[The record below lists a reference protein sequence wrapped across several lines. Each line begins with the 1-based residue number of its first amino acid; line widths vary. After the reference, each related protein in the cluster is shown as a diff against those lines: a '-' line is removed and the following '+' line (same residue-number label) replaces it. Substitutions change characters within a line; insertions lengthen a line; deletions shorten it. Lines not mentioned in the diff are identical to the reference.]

1 MHPRAGSP
9 ATLDQTAL
17 LQGFHARQLV
27 EGELLGSPGSPR
39 NSVFILR
46 GGRLRV
52 YLAFEDKEYTL
63 AFLEPGDIYSTHSGA
78 YVQAVQ
84 PTEVL
89 VGDTRLM
96 AATLRAAPDAV
107 PAVIRVLGQ
116 TLATSMQLIEDLA
129 FRDVEGRL
137 ARFLHGMLARK
148 GEPGE
153 QGVHLK
159 LDLSTQDLAHLLGTT
174 RQTASSLVNRLAR
187 EGILRRAGPGAFD
200 ILRPDLLEARSQ
212 AGGPLSAG

>member
-1 MHPRAGSP
+1 MHPRDGSP

-27 EGELLGSPGSPR
+27 EGELLVSPGSPR

-89 VGDTRLM
+89 V
-96 AATLRAAPDAV
+96 AT
-107 PAVIRVLGQ
+107 PAN
-116 TLATSMQLIEDLA
+116 
-129 FRDVEGRL
+129 GR
-137 ARFLHGMLARK
+137 H
-148 GEPGE
+148 
-153 QGVHLK
+153 
-159 LDLSTQDLAHLLGTT
+159 
-174 RQTASSLVNRLAR
+174 
-187 EGILRRAGPGAFD
+187 LRRRDGAV
-200 ILRPDLLEARSQ
+200 RRSSECSAVARTSCN
-212 AGGPLSAG
+212 